1 LNLTVNLNPYLFR
14 HDHQHKTW
22 VGFAEPPLWQQDNR
36 LKTQRWARPPP
47 AGGPKGRRPGGGG

>member
-36 LKTQRWARPPP
+36 LKTQRCPRRHAER
-47 AGGPKGRRPGGGG
+47 APK